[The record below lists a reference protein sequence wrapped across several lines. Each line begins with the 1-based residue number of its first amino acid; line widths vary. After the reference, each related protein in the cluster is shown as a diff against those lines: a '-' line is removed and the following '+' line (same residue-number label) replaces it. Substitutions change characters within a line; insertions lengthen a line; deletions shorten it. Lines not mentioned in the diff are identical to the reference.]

1 MGLFQTNWR
10 TQVTNLLPPVLR
22 STSFIDYL
30 ASLVHPLQTDIDA
43 NASWEASIRLQAQI
57 NSQVI
62 LLRYYLNYFF
72 NVTSS
77 PLILVV
83 TSQNNTLRTYFYNES
98 EGLDLYVHNESESDP
113 LYLYNESESIDSYDF
128 TVKIPSGIYTA
139 QIAQQATA
147 LVKIFKL
154 TGKTFNVISY

>member
-10 TQVTNLLPPVLR
+10 TQVINLLPPALR
-22 STSFIDYL
+22 SGTMQDFM

-43 NASWEASIRLQAQI
+43 AASFDTSVRIQARI

-72 NVTSS
+72 GVNAS

-83 TSQNNTLRTYFYNES
+83 TGTNTTIRTYFFNDAEGLPVYFFNQSESNPLFLFNES
-98 EGLDLYVHNESESDP
+98 EA
-113 LYLYNESESIDSYDF
+113 IDTYDF
-128 TVKIPSGIYTA
+128 TVKIPSGIYNA

-147 LVKIFKL
+147 LVNIFKL
-154 TGKTFNVISY
+154 AGKTFNVISY